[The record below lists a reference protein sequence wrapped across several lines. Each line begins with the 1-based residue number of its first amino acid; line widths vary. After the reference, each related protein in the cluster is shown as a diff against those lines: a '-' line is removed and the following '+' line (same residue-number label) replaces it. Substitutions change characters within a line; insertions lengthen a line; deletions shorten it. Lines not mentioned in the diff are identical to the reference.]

1 MKEMAKV
8 MDKEKVKIYRRISR
22 EMSQM
27 PKLSIVPNKKRL
39 LIDKYKD
46 TESAQQI
53 EEYLQEVGRCPG
65 LLKEIL

>member
-1 MKEMAKV
+1 MKE

-22 EMSQM
+22 EMSLM
-27 PKLSIVPNKKRL
+27 PKLSIVPNKKKM

-53 EEYLQEVGRCPG
+53 EEYLQEVGRCG
-65 LLKEIL
+65 HWEKVIQ